1 MQKIEKLL
9 ALLQVPQLGA
19 HKIGRLLNDVDF
31 DDLCRWDK
39 TQLQLLGW
47 NERQIRRWQQP
58 DDKIINEA
66 LTWAAQENCRILTLF
81 DEDYPF
87 LLRQISTAPPVLF
100 VKGNVSA
107 LALPQIA
114 IVGSREHSHYGE
126 YWAGQFATMLVQ
138 KQFAVTSGLAIGI
151 DGICHRHALQ
161 ANGTTIAVLGSGLN
175 RLYPQRHRSLA
186 EKIVEAGGALVSEFF
201 PDQPPL
207 AENFPRRNRIISGLS
222 LGTLVIEAAINS
234 GSLITARYAL
244 EQGREVFALPNA
256 INSTYSQGCHKL
268 IKDGAMLVDSIDDIV
283 DSVALQMPRTDCD
296 EKNGG
301 EPNLPENKPK
311 KIPPHKNAK
320 PNPPT
325 ALNEES
331 KPNADLPL
339 QLTACQQQI
348 LACLSLEAV
357 NVDDIAK
364 YCELSVENVLI
375 ELLSLEM
382 LDLAKSVSGGYV
394 RVR

>member
-1 MQKIEKLL
+1 MQKTEKLL
-9 ALLQVPQLGA
+9 ALLQIPQLGA
-19 HKIGRLLNDVDF
+19 YKIGRLLNEIDF
-31 DDLCRWDK
+31 DDLCLWDK
-39 TQLQLLGW
+39 AQLQLLGW
-47 NERQIRRWQQP
+47 NERQIHRWQRP
-58 DDKIINEA
+58 DEKVINET
-66 LTWAAQENCRILTLF
+66 LTWAEQENCRILTLF

-100 VKGNVSA
+100 VKGNVNA

-126 YWAGQFATMLVQ
+126 YWAGQFAEMLVQ
-138 KQFAVTSGLAIGI
+138 KQFAITSGLAIGI

-175 RLYPQRHRSLA
+175 RLYPQRHRNLA
-186 EKIVEAGGALVSEFF
+186 EKIVESGGALVSEFF
-201 PDQPPL
+201 PNQPPL

-222 LGTLVIEAAINS
+222 LGTLVIEAALNS

-268 IKDGAMLVDSIDDIV
+268 IKEGAVLVDSIDDII
-283 DSVALQMPRTDCD
+283 DNVALQMLYEKYD
-296 EKNGG
+296 ENDEN
-301 EPNLPENKPK
+301 EPNLPKYSPHQM
-311 KIPPHKNAK
+311 PPHKSAK
-320 PNPPT
+320 QNLPT
-325 ALNEES
+325 SLNKKS
-331 KPNADLPL
+331 QPTTDLPL

-348 LACLSLEAV
+348 FACLSLEAV
-357 NVDDIAK
+357 NIDDIAK
-364 YCELSVENVLI
+364 YCDMSVENVLI